1 MKASYIAPPR
11 EETLRHLMSGADR
24 TSNLGRNDFYTC
36 ADRLEERAIDAADTP
51 FIIFEDTVCTFAEAN
66 ACANRIAR
74 IALSAGLKRGDV
86 VALMMSNRPDYVL
99 TWLGLSKAGIVTAL
113 INTSATGHVLAHAFR
128 QVGAK
133 ALIVGSELAV
143 PVAEL
148 AVSDRPPIIFEQA
161 EPGAAHSDNGWRNLN
176 AELRNAG
183 SANLPADARSG
194 IRMSD
199 PLYLIFTSGTTG
211 LPKAAKVSHLRF
223 IAAGES
229 MVGFLDFGDDD
240 VHYCVLPL
248 YHGAGGMVIP
258 AMSLAAGRPF
268 VLRRKFSTS
277 AFWADVRRHGVTTI
291 QYIGEIIRYLL
302 TAPPSDQDRNHT
314 LRKMCGAGLRADPWI
329 SFQERFGIT
338 KIFEGLGST
347 ELSFGITN
355 VDNIP
360 GSCGRLPYPEHS
372 SVRIVRWDA
381 ENDRHL
387 IDEAGRPVLAAAGEV
402 GEVIV
407 QIFEGPGLLG
417 LFEGYTSPEATEAKL
432 LRNVF
437 EKDDCWYRS
446 GDLVRF
452 DDNDFFW
459 FVDRVGDTY
468 RWKSENVSTQEV
480 ETILST
486 FAGPT
491 FVNVY
496 GVKVPGTEGRAGM
509 AALSYEDGGTF
520 EPHAFFAHAVG
531 HLAAY
536 AVPLF
541 IRVSRFAAMTTTYK
555 LRKVDLKREGYD
567 SALCGSDML
576 FVADMAAKTYQP
588 LTMAT
593 LKRLEIPPF
602 KADE

>member
-1 MKASYIAPPR
+1 MTASYIAPSR
-11 EETLRHLMSGADR
+11 QETLRHLMSGADR
-24 TSNLGRNDFYTC
+24 TSNLTRDRLYTC
-36 ADRLEERAIDAADTP
+36 ADRLEERAVDAADTP
-51 FIIFEDTVCTFAEAN
+51 FIIFEDTVCTFDEAN

-86 VALMMSNRPDYVL
+86 VALLMSNRPDYVM

-133 ALIVGSELAV
+133 ALIVGSELTA

-148 AVSDRPPIIFEQA
+148 AVADRPPIIFEQA
-161 EPGAAHSDNGWRNLN
+161 EPGGKHSDNGWRDLN
-176 AELRNAG
+176 AELQNAD
-183 SANLPADARSG
+183 SANLPADARHG
-194 IRMSD
+194 ITMSD

-223 IAAGES
+223 IASGES
-229 MVGFLDFGDDD
+229 MVGFLDFGEDD

-268 VLRRKFSTS
+268 VLRRKFSKS
-277 AFWADVRRHGVTTI
+277 AFWDDVRRHDVTTV

-302 TAPPSDQDRNHT
+302 TVPPSDEDRNHK
-314 LRKMCGAGLRADPWI
+314 LRKMCGAGLRADPWT

-372 SVRIVRWDA
+372 PVRIVRWDI

-387 IDEAGRPVLAAAGEV
+387 TDETGLPVLAAVGEI

-417 LFEGYTSPEATEAKL
+417 FFEGYTSPEATEAKL

-459 FVDRVGDTY
+459 FVDRVGDTF

-480 ETILST
+480 EKILS
-486 FAGPT
+486 AYPGPT

-509 AALSYEDGGTF
+509 AALTYEDGGTL
-520 EPHAFFAHAVG
+520 EPQAFFAHADS

-541 IRVSRFAAMTTTYK
+541 IRVSGSAEMTTTYK

-567 SALCGSDML
+567 PALCRSDTL
-576 FVADMAAKTYQP
+576 FVADMAARTYQP

-602 KADE
+602 EAAE